1 VADRFCWPL
10 SRASLTP
17 HKLWLLW
24 RLHFPWYLEKKMDMI
39 YDDDNDDSIVVKFEL
54 LGIPHLLAIFVGFC
68 LGEL

>member
-1 VADRFCWPL
+1 
-10 SRASLTP
+10 
-17 HKLWLLW
+17 
-24 RLHFPWYLEKKMDMI
+24 MDMI